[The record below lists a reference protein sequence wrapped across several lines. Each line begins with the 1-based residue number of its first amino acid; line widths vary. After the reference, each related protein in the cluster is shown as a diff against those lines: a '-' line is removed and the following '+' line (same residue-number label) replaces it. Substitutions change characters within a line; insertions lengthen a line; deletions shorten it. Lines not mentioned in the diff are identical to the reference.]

1 MDPIWSILMLL
12 GSAICHQ
19 LPERSYILGDLQ
31 MPLCARCIGIH
42 LGFLLSSLFLW
53 TGSRRFASGI
63 LEKRAYIVLAVL
75 FFIGCIDAIL
85 SYSGLSESDNLR
97 RTMSGLLMG
106 TMMPFL
112 IVPLVNRILFPG
124 RNGRVM
130 FKSCIDW
137 AWLSVICLVGA
148 AMILPATTS
157 FFLFSAVSIF
167 SVIGSIVFSFTI
179 ITLLV
184 LVLTDDR
191 GMSGLQR
198 IEISIASTFAFMI
211 ALAIVHIMLFP
222 PAWIG

>member
-1 MDPIWSILMLL
+1 MLL

-63 LEKRAYIVLAVL
+63 LEKSAYIVLAVL

-97 RTMSGLLMG
+97 RTVSGLLMG
-106 TMMPFL
+106 TTMPFL

-130 FKSCIDW
+130 FKSRVDW
-137 AWLSVICLVGA
+137 AWLSTIYLVGA
-148 AMILPATTS
+148 AIILSATTS
-157 FFLFSAVSIF
+157 FLLFSAVSIL
-167 SVIGSIVFSFTI
+167 SVIGSIVFLFTLT
-179 ITLLV
+179 TLLV
-184 LVLTDDR
+184 LVLTDAR
-191 GMSGLQR
+191 GMSGHQR
-198 IEISIASTFAFMI
+198 IELSAVSTVAFLI
-211 ALAIVHIMLFP
+211 VLAIIHIMIFP
-222 PAWIG
+222 PAWIR